1 MVRSALPDAPDAWQ
15 PDEAWQ
21 FAVTGVRDDQVVIEA
36 RPLGSRDEA
45 PVTLLLDPH
54 NGTMLRSRV
63 VVPSNYGPKMID
75 ERYDLGKPCVSELS
89 PVPFD
94 RPAFPLALPARTRTP
109 KWEDCTEIAYERTQT
124 SRSGGVAF
132 SGRTVQRVYRSDAKA
147 GAKVM
152 ARGARSAGGASP
164 LKSWPATPRC
174 RVEIVGP
181 RGETVEQLWAARIP
195 WPVYSGSA
203 TKRCWL
209 VNFKRAATEG

>member
-1 MVRSALPDAPDAWQ
+1 MVRSAVPDAPDAWQ

-21 FAVTGVRDDQVVIEA
+21 FTVTGVRDDQAVVEA
-36 RPLGSRDEA
+36 RPLGSQNEA

-54 NGTMLRSRV
+54 TGTMVRSRV

-75 ERYDLGKPCVSELS
+75 ERYDAGKPCVSQLS

-94 RPAFPLALPARTRTP
+94 RPAFPLALPAKTKIPR
-109 KWEDCTEIAYERTQT
+109 WDGCTEVAYERTQAP
-124 SRSGGVAF
+124 RSGGVSF
-132 SGRTVQRVYRSDAKA
+132 SGRTLQRVYRSDAKA
-147 GAKVM
+147 GARVV

-164 LKSWPATPRC
+164 MKSLPAAPRC

-181 RGETVEQLWAARIP
+181 RGETVEQLWAAQIP

-209 VNFKRAATEG
+209 INFKRAATEG